1 MQCLREF
8 CHLFGVTTFTAFKKL
23 WLFPRACVAHEAG
36 AFLCIA
42 DPFLAGCSAG
52 AAWWMVACVAESLD
66 DLVLLDLI
74 LFGPLEAVEG
84 RVLLA
89 STAREAF
96 PDEVREGVTVA
107 FLTPKLGKG
116 IVEEACEELLG
127 FEAVCMEA
135 LAASAH
141 ALESVGGIF
150 ATVRA
155 LNTDVI

>member
-23 WLFPRACVAHEAG
+23 WLFARACVAHEAG
-36 AFLCIA
+36 AVLCIA
-42 DPFLAGCSAG
+42 DPFLAWCSAG
-52 AAWWMVACVAESLD
+52 AARWMVACGAESLHD
-66 DLVLLDLI
+66 RVLLDLI
-74 LFGPLEAVEG
+74 LFRPLEAVEG
-84 RVLLA
+84 CVFLA

-107 FLTPKLGKG
+107 FLTCKLGNCT
-116 IVEEACEELLG
+116 VEEACEELLG
-127 FEAVCMEA
+127 VKAVSMET

-155 LNTDVI
+155 QNTDVI